1 MKNLIL
7 TGWGWLDYACA
18 AALALRHH
26 RNADVFGM
34 SMRRLPEFLHDIQ
47 GYQDITL
54 LGIDLESNPAL
65 LETALVR
72 LAKNNVAVRWISA
85 LPLPDSLP
93 PSFHSKLET
102 FVAGDGVTEAASLYY
117 KLPCADLAP
126 LLKKTGQKHA
136 PPLLLLTEAAMYDY
150 RNYQDEKAYGDA
162 IRHIANND
170 PESRWSES
178 ERRRVERYKRYGS
191 REIVGSSPVIVALRE
206 YIKRIAPH
214 DRARVLIYGESGT
227 GKETVALQLHLQ
239 SPRRDQPFIPFNCAN
254 INPTL
259 LESRFLGY
267 EKGAFTGASER
278 KPGLFEMADGGT
290 LFLDEIGELPLEAQ
304 GILLRVIEEGRF
316 MRVGEK
322 EEVEV
327 DVRLIAATHRH
338 LPDMVRDRLFRED
351 LFHRLNVIQLRTPA
365 LREHLE
371 DIGQIVHNTFMFP
384 RLQRRLEPEHIEAL
398 KAYDYPGNVR
408 ELINL
413 LERAHVLGETDFAK
427 LIAEHKAMTASIS
440 SQPHPEIPNN
450 LDKAAALH
458 VRRVYEK
465 HGGNI
470 LQTAKALGKS
480 PNTVRKHLATFKN

>member
-1 MKNLIL
+1 MEP
-7 TGWGWLDYACA
+7 Y
-18 AALALRHH
+18 
-26 RNADVFGM
+26 
-34 SMRRLPEFLHDIQ
+34 
-47 GYQDITL
+47 
-54 LGIDLESNPAL
+54 
-65 LETALVR
+65 
-72 LAKNNVAVRWISA
+72 
-85 LPLPDSLP
+85 
-93 PSFHSKLET
+93 
-102 FVAGDGVTEAASLYY
+102 VAGNSVTEAASLYY

-126 LLKKTGQKHA
+126 LLKTPGQKQLP

-170 PESRWSES
+170 PENRWSES

-191 REIVGSSPVIVALRE
+191 REIVGTSPVIATLRE
-206 YIKRIAPH
+206 HIKRVAPH
-214 DRARVLIYGESGT
+214 DHTRVLIYGESGT
-227 GKETVALQLHLQ
+227 GKETVALHLHLQ
-239 SPRRDQPFIPFNCAN
+239 SPRRDQPFVPFNCAN
-254 INPTL
+254 INPAL

-267 EKGAFTGASER
+267 EKGAFTGATER

-304 GILLRVIEEGRF
+304 GLLLRVIEEGRF

-327 DVRLIAATHRH
+327 DVRLVTATHRH

-365 LREHLE
+365 LREHLA
-371 DIGQIVHNTFMFP
+371 DIGQIAHNTFMFP
-384 RLQRRLEPEHIEAL
+384 RHQQRLDVAQIEAL
-398 KAYDYPGNVR
+398 KSYDYPGNVR

-413 LERAHVLGETDFAK
+413 LERAHVLGENDFAK
-427 LIAEHKAMTASIS
+427 LVAEHKAMTASTS
-440 SQPHPEIPNN
+440 SQPHPEIPDN

-465 HGGNI
+465 HGGNL

-480 PNTVRKHLATFKN
+480 PNTVRKFLAALKN